1 VAARSPQETN
11 LPTDII
17 SIRVEF
23 EDTYMNLT
31 ISHNMSLDHF
41 KTQVREDMDFDTDVR
56 LLVGYSTPQVWC
68 LINSE
73 ATWVDALRNNVWTI
87 QLRVRTNSS
96 SAASTASTV
105 SSAAQPLHLPF
116 EREEKFQVQ
125 KQWEYETKVR
135 NHIKERVT
143 GRLAKDGETVGSSAV
158 TSSVTELMTLLRICS
173 QLAEEWTLFCLEM
186 GDKADGLDEKQ

>member
-56 LLVGYSTPQVWC
+56 LRVGYSTPQGWC

-73 ATWVDALRNNVWTI
+73 ATWVDALRNNIRTI
-87 QLRVRTNSS
+87 QP
-96 SAASTASTV
+96 TAC
-105 SSAAQPLHLPF
+105 QP
-116 EREEKFQVQ
+116 
-125 KQWEYETKVR
+125 
-135 NHIKERVT
+135 
-143 GRLAKDGETVGSSAV
+143 D
-158 TSSVTELMTLLRICS
+158 LLS
-173 QLAEEWTLFCLEM
+173 PTFCLTSLP
-186 GDKADGLDEKQ
+186 KNGLLISWTCPGQQMVIIAYWCGPSDSPNKWF